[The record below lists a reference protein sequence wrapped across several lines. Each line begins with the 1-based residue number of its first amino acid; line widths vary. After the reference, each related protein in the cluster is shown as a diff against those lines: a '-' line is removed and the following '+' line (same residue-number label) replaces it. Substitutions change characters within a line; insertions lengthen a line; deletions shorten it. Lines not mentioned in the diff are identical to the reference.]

1 MEFLSENTSLPD
13 GVQVYPWMA
22 VRAKEVKTNSLVL
35 VNDGSPPTVTGLPAT
50 RILISKYR
58 NTSTPHSSYLVCEL
72 PATETDVN
80 HDIFYAPSAVTY
92 ESFSNNQSILA
103 NISNVNNTVAFEY
116 RKPANTPTCMLSVSI
131 DFNIWKASQYTASVP
146 TATFSIKAFQAQQI
160 DFSDE
165 APVGDFIGSDSFLLT
180 FSVADAQILT
190 NKQVCRFC
198 ILLQATGAD
207 DVPYYFR
214 FKIARYQSTTDKTV
228 IEFDQVTLNVT
239 ACDAI

>member
-1 MEFLSENTSLPD
+1 
-13 GVQVYPWMA
+13 
-22 VRAKEVKTNSLVL
+22 
-35 VNDGSPPTVTGLPAT
+35 
-50 RILISKYR
+50 
-58 NTSTPHSSYLVCEL
+58 
-72 PATETDVN
+72 
-80 HDIFYAPSAVTY
+80 
-92 ESFSNNQSILA
+92 
-103 NISNVNNTVAFEY
+103 
-116 RKPANTPTCMLSVSI
+116 MLSVSI

-180 FSVADAQILT
+180 FSVADAPILT

-228 IEFDQVTLNVT
+228 IQFDQVTLNVT
-239 ACDAI
+239 DCDAI